1 MGDNKGARLIA
12 TVGEGGTT
20 GIGPSGHGVRVPA
33 GKYTVAEVD
42 GIGKDTVFLCDPKRP
57 GTLLA
62 RVQTSEVN
70 LRREQS

>member
-20 GIGPSGHGVRVPA
+20 GIGPSGRGVQVPA
-33 GKYTVAEVD
+33 GEYTVAELD
-42 GIGKDTVFLCDPKRP
+42 GVGKDMVFLDDPEQP

-62 RVQTSEVN
+62 QVETSEVN
-70 LRREQS
+70 LRREES